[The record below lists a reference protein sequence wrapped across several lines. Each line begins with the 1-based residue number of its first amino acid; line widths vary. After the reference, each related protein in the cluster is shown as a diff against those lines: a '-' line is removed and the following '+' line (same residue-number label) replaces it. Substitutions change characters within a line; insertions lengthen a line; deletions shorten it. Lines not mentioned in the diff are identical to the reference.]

1 VNRKDLHPEL
11 TMTVQLIHG
20 PALALSHDAPQ
31 RMLAVAFI
39 KSALDRLRDRLR
51 RAADLR
57 AARKRRRLRLQTPHL
72 LDDRIY
78 AELSQ
83 ARAELEFVYRNNL
96 CFR

>member
-1 VNRKDLHPEL
+1 MMAIQL
-11 TMTVQLIHG
+11 THG
-20 PALALSHDAPQ
+20 SALGSAHNVLRTPQ

>member
-1 VNRKDLHPEL
+1 
-11 TMTVQLIHG
+11 MTIQLIHG
-20 PALALSHDAPQ
+20 SAPQ
-31 RMLAVAFI
+31 RMLAVALI

-57 AARKRRRLRLQTPHL
+57 AARKRRRLRLQNLHL

-78 AELSQ
+78 AELSRE
-83 ARAELEFVYRNNL
+83 RAELEFVYRKNL